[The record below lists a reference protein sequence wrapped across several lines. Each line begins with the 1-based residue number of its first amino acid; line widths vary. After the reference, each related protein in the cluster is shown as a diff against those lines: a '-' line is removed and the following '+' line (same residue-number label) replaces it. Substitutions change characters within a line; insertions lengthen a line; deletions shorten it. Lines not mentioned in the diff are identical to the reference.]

1 MATIALLDDN
11 LDSCRF
17 LQRLLEFAGHVAV
30 PVPGGQAAVEFL
42 KQVKPDLLL
51 LDVSMPELSGIEVLR
66 LLRSEPVLQELAVV
80 MLSGINE
87 LDVQAEAF
95 ELGALDYI
103 VKDMNWEQSLARI
116 EVYLKK
122 N

>member
-30 PVPGGQAAVEFL
+30 AVPGGPAAVEFL
-42 KQVKPDLLL
+42 RRIKPDLLL
-51 LDVSMPELSGIEVLR
+51 LDVSMPQLSGIEVLK
-66 LLRSEPVLQELAVV
+66 LLRREPELAELAVV
-80 MLSGINE
+80 MLSGIND
-87 LDVQAEAF
+87 LDVQAQAF

-116 EVYLKK
+116 EIYLKK